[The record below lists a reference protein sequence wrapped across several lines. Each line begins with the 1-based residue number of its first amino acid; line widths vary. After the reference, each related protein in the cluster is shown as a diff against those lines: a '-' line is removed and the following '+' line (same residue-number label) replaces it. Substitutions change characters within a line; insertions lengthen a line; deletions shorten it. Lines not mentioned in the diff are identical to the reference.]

1 VVEVAQLDEHDSMT
15 GERPWYFDLLMEL
28 DAEGWITAN
37 VEDYLGADETIASE
51 RLLYLEYAL
60 ELARSLQERAGYLG
74 RSADEQSLD
83 LGETWMGELNDPMNA
98 ERVFE
103 EYEAW
108 AKEWRPWEPALYRSQ
123 EDWRD
128 EQKEEAHA
136 GLLARFD
143 NLDPSSKPST
153 IVMLPLLAYPG
164 ESDAIETALHSVE
177 QDERRQRATIEK
189 AAAMLESEGYD
200 IGGIR
205 QMDILGGL
213 DNVARL
219 HDLHDLHEDLRLL
232 IAEQIAPFDPALAA
246 HHEQRRTGLIEQGPS
261 ADIGGLRL
269 QITAIADNLHQRM
282 AMMNELLNTW
292 RAKGIRFP
300 HADGVRAEELL
311 EWEANL
317 PEIEATLQRHLAALS
332 RWQAV
337 ARVWPEES
345 EKGAPLAGLLEQ
357 TEAFI
362 DFVDDLDQRW
372 KRLELE
378 CIGRIEGFEHAGLTM
393 DSWHEELKLDPRA
406 TLTHLKQGTDLLQKR
421 VDLLDQ
427 LNRLDVSFEGA
438 EDVAQRMDLLR
449 ELDVD
454 EEVVEDTVRFVEHHA
469 RRGARHRRM
478 LEQDWRDLV
487 AQGKAGDST
496 ATSAFTLSE
505 FENEIAHV
513 RTFGTSIASTS
524 TGASLIA
531 GEVHER
537 LKARLEQELSVLAAS
552 GWSVEEL
559 RSVAQQDT
567 VVASRKL
574 NAARPYIEEHSSLIR
589 RLVCLPWN
597 RDIALALD
605 VEASLRDPLKIGVLG
620 ERVAGYAQ
628 HLANRPVEDEDF
640 KLTPWIPK
648 PPRRTLLPVPE
659 HGALPTMMPA
669 DALGDAHEAM
679 LIAMEGEDEQAVE
692 PRVASPRVQASIVRP
707 NESPAEPKA
716 VIQQAKPAPVE
727 PKPKPLQPQV
737 RSEKTVELK
746 PVAQPERTPLREEA
760 VEQTSATILEA
771 TAMGDEIEQS
781 LAALLKAID
790 FDELSNR
797 IQKEGVEAVKDV
809 RRSLAQHVGIEPRD
823 TRIDRFLRLS
833 LRLMPQGDEDDEM
846 RAQLLMLLAENTT
859 KIKRWMRTRL
869 EHRHSGST
877 QNFLD
882 DAEQLGEA
890 LHRIPGPGFSVPLAA
905 DIKDLPDA
913 SDLPRLQNEVARLI
927 AQLNPTSAGGIS
939 A

>member
-1 VVEVAQLDEHDSMT
+1 MA

-37 VEDYLGADETIASE
+37 VEDYLGADETIGSE

-74 RSADEQSLD
+74 RCADERSLD

-128 EQKEEAHA
+128 ERKEEAHA
-136 GLLARFD
+136 GLLSRFD

-164 ESDAIETALHSVE
+164 ESDAIETALHTVE
-177 QDERRQRATIEK
+177 QDEQRQRATIEK
-189 AAAMLESEGYD
+189 AASMLEGEGYD

-246 HHEQRRTGLIEQGPS
+246 HHEQRRTGLIKQGPS

-337 ARVWPEES
+337 SRVWPEES
-345 EKGAPLAGLLEQ
+345 ENGAPLAGLLEQ

-393 DSWHEELKLDPRA
+393 DSWHEELKLDPRT
-406 TLTHLKQGTDLLQKR
+406 TLTHLKQGTDLLQRR

-496 ATSAFTLSE
+496 ATSAFTLAE

-552 GWSVEEL
+552 GWSVGEL
-559 RSVAQQDT
+559 RAVAQQDT

-589 RLVCLPWN
+589 RLICLPWN

-605 VEASLRDPLKIGVLG
+605 VEASMRDPLKIGVLG
-620 ERVAGYAQ
+620 ERVSGYAL
-628 HLANRPVEDEDF
+628 HLANRPVEDEVF
-640 KLTPWIPK
+640 ELTPWNPK

-679 LIAMEGEDEQAVE
+679 LHAMEGGDAPAVE
-692 PRVASPRVQASIVRP
+692 SRSTSPGVQASIVRP
-707 NESPAEPKA
+707 NETPAEPKA
-716 VIQQAKPAPVE
+716 AVQQAKPVAAE
-727 PKPKPLQPQV
+727 LKRKPAQPQV
-737 RSEKTVELK
+737 LSEYTVEVK
-746 PVAQPERTPLREEA
+746 PKRAALQEVA
-760 VEQTSATILEA
+760 VEQTPAATLQT

-790 FDELSNR
+790 FDELSKR
-797 IQKEGVEAVKDV
+797 IQNEGVEAVKDV

-833 LRLMPQGDEDDEM
+833 LRLMPQGDGDDVM

-882 DAEQLGEA
+882 DAEQLGVA
-890 LHRIPGPGFSVPLAA
+890 LHRIPGPGFPVPLTA
-905 DIKDLPDA
+905 DSKDLPDA
-913 SDLPRLQNEVARLI
+913 SDLPQLQNEVARLI
-927 AQLNPTSAGGIS
+927 AQLNPASAGGIS